1 MHLNEKEQEKVV
13 FSVSVLSLLTDI
25 VFLLSL
31 IFFYFIIIPGKT
43 SLLAAIQMKEFPI
56 PKHIDTF
63 LLSRE
68 MPPTDKNALQ
78 CVIEVDTERLRL
90 EKEAEMLAA
99 KGDLGKY

>member
-1 MHLNEKEQEKVV
+1 
-13 FSVSVLSLLTDI
+13 
-25 VFLLSL
+25 
-31 IFFYFIIIPGKT
+31 
-43 SLLAAIQMKEFPI
+43 
-56 PKHIDTF
+56 
-63 LLSRE
+63 